1 MIWRVLLII
10 LLTCLLTPGGQ
21 ARPGPGRVQFRPR
34 LARTTR
40 EHQAPLDSS
49 LHHSELVN
57 SQFRTQVTSRLPL
70 PQLRFVITNLI
81 SHPRD
86 PPLGPLIPPHATLSV
101 QPQPFPLFPA
111 RVATRRNL
119 QRLGGPFR
127 LVYFLCVVMR
137 VSCTRAR
144 ASWNSRSW
152 CVLCVYEPRLGCVD
166 LSCSRS
172 VRAPH
177 GVSPMKNARREA
189 STPSSIELD
198 SFAVLGENTK

>member
-1 MIWRVLLII
+1 MRSSRVWTSIGTRPGARRTPRRHARRRPCRTPTIKRSFRAPGPWTTMIWRV
-10 LLTCLLTPGGQ
+10 LLTCLLTPGGR

-40 EHQAPLDSS
+40 EHQAPQRTL
-49 LHHSELVN
+49 N

-111 RVATRRNL
+111 RGATRRNL
-119 QRLGGPFR
+119 QRSWGGPIR
-127 LVYFLCVVMR
+127 LVFLCVVMR
-137 VSCTRAR
+137 VSCGTRAR
-144 ASWNSRSW
+144 ASWHSRSW
-152 CVLCVYEPRLGCVD
+152 CVQC
-166 LSCSRS
+166 
-172 VRAPH
+172 VRA
-177 GVSPMKNARREA
+177 
-189 STPSSIELD
+189 TP
-198 SFAVLGENTK
+198 GMC

>member
-1 MIWRVLLII
+1 MRLSRVWTFIGTRPGARRTPRRHARRRPCRTPTIKRSFRAPGPWTTMIWRVLLII

-40 EHQAPLDSS
+40 EHQAPLQSPPQRT
-49 LHHSELVN
+49 LN

-86 PPLGPLIPPHATLSV
+86 PPLIPPHATLSV

-111 RVATRRNL
+111 RGATRRNL
-119 QRLGGPFR
+119 QRLGWANQAGF
-127 LVYFLCVVMR
+127 LVRGDARVVRHSCSCVV
-137 VSCTRAR
+137 A
-144 ASWNSRSW
+144 
-152 CVLCVYEPRLGCVD
+152 
-166 LSCSRS
+166 
-172 VRAPH
+172 
-177 GVSPMKNARREA
+177 
-189 STPSSIELD
+189 
-198 SFAVLGENTK
+198 FA